1 MNPILINNLKEE
13 VTVAV
18 EAVVKEEA
26 VVAILEA
33 GSTINVLLLL
43 KRTEE
48 LSD

>member
-26 VVAILEA
+26 VVAILEV
-33 GSTINVLLLL
+33 GSTINVLPLL
-43 KRTEE
+43 KRMEE